1 MKSGDREMK
10 TVRINDRETLVDVVG
25 HSTRE
30 CQNGVDG
37 ENDMDQS
44 SDGEKIEDVEQKR
57 QSEVSIEW
65 SRWIS
70 RET

>member
-1 MKSGDREMK
+1 MK

-57 QSEVSIEW
+57 QSEVSIE
-65 SRWIS
+65 
-70 RET
+70 